1 MGNTDRY
8 FGKPTS
14 KGAEEI
20 LLTQIKQEFT
30 TPADAISDYIEL
42 IEKNINE
49 SNLNVE
55 DELEQIKT
63 GCIKL
68 IAQYEEAFKENTGLN
83 ATHENKTPEEYSE
96 LRHNLRT
103 PLNAIIGYSEILIE
117 DLEEDL
123 SEQSLADLQAIISLS
138 REIEKAIEKFV
149 DYIRGP

>member
-49 SNLNVE
+49 SNLNAE
-55 DELEQIKT
+55 DELGQIKT

-68 IAQYEEAFKENTGLN
+68 IAQYEEAFEENTGPN
-83 ATHENKTPEEYSE
+83 ATNENKTPDK
-96 LRHNLRT
+96 
-103 PLNAIIGYSEILIE
+103 I
-117 DLEEDL
+117 
-123 SEQSLADLQAIISLS
+123 
-138 REIEKAIEKFV
+138 K
-149 DYIRGP
+149 

>member
-49 SNLNVE
+49 S
-55 DELEQIKT
+55 
-63 GCIKL
+63 
-68 IAQYEEAFKENTGLN
+68 
-83 ATHENKTPEEYSE
+83 
-96 LRHNLRT
+96 
-103 PLNAIIGYSEILIE
+103 
-117 DLEEDL
+117 
-123 SEQSLADLQAIISLS
+123 
-138 REIEKAIEKFV
+138 
-149 DYIRGP
+149 